1 SHVLLAAMAA
11 KAVGRAVKLVVTR
24 QQMFSMVGHRPQTRQ
39 RVVLGAAA
47 RGVLVAVKHE
57 VISETSSFD
66 EFVEPSAIQT
76 RMLYACPNVE
86 TSHRLVRLDVGTP
99 TFQRAP
105 GESTG
110 TFALESAM
118 DELSY
123 ALRMDPL
130 ELRLRNYAET
140 SPEDGKP
147 WSSKSL
153 RECYR
158 QGAERF
164 GW

>member
-1 SHVLLAAMAA
+1 MSQSKNAD
-11 KAVGRAVKLVVTR
+11 
-24 QQMFSMVGHRPQTRQ
+24 
-39 RVVLGAAA
+39 
-47 RGVLVAVKHE
+47 
-57 VISETSSFD
+57 VISETSTFD

-118 DELSY
+118 DEL
-123 ALRMDPL
+123 AHELELDPI
-130 ELRLRNYAET
+130 ELRLRNYAERD
-140 SPEDGKP
+140 EGENKP

-158 QGAERF
+158 RAATQF
-164 GW
+164 GWERRKAEPRSMREGHFLIGYGMATATYPARQSPRDRCSNPLCAT